1 MDQDDVLITNE
12 EYSGSNNRTIWQRA
26 FSPISHGSIRGSV
39 FNLCCIAI
47 GAGCLTLP
55 YAMYLSGLLMG
66 LIILVCGAFIGYWSL
81 NNLVLTSKAVK
92 STNYMVVCERA
103 VGKWLGVCLEIII
116 VLYLLG
122 VLILFQIMCI
132 LITSNQNNHHDS
144 RKLWSHNTFSV

>member
-12 EYSGSNNRTIWQRA
+12 DYSGSNNRTIWQRA

-55 YAMYLSGLLMG
+55 YAMYLAGIMMGMILL
-66 LIILVCGAFIGYWSL
+66 VFGACIGYWSL
-81 NNLVLTSKAVK
+81 NNLVHTSKVVK

-103 VGKWLGVCLEIII
+103 VGKWLGVCLEVII

-122 VLILFQIMCI
+122 VLILFQIMCMKI
-132 LITSNQNNHHDS
+132 ISNKNHHYDS
-144 RKLWSHNTFSV
+144 